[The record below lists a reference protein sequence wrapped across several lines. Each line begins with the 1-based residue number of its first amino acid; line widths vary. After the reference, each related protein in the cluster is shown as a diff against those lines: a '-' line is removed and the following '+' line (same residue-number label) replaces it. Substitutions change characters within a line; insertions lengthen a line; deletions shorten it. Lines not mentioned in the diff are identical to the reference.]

1 DVEILPFDGN
11 GIDKSI
17 AKSARF
23 SYVVPR
29 YEEMLREQYDW
40 MQENESLYS
49 FY

>member
-1 DVEILPFDGN
+1 
-11 GIDKSI
+11 
-17 AKSARF
+17 
-23 SYVVPR
+23 

>member
-1 DVEILPFDGN
+1 PG
-11 GIDKSI
+11 
-17 AKSARF
+17 
-23 SYVVPR
+23 